1 MKIISGSALAKK
13 IKSTLTMEIE
23 SLVVNYTRAPKLDI
37 ILVGDDEASQTYVN
51 SKKRSCNAIGIDCDL
66 HILTSQTTQD
76 ELLHLIDTLNKEVSV
91 DAILVQLPIPKHID
105 EAFII
110 NSIDYKKD
118 VDGLHPMNIGLF
130 AISDDGII
138 PCTPRGILSLLQEA
152 EVEIPGKHCVIVG
165 RSQLVGSPMAELM
178 LKNNAT
184 VTICHSKTQDLAH
197 LTRLADILII
207 AIGSPNVI
215 QPDMLKKGAVVIDV
229 GINYIDGKLVGDL
242 YNSINLPII
251 EEIASAMTP
260 VPGGVGPMTITSLLQ
275 NTVDIYKKNML
286 K

>member
-118 VDGLHPMNIGLF
+118 VDGLHPMNIQLF